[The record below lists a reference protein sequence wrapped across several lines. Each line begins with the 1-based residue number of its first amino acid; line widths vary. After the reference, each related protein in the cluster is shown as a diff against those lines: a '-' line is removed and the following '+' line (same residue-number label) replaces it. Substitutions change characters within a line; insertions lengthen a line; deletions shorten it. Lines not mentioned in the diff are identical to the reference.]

1 MIKTVLWDFDGVIL
15 DSMKVRD
22 WGFVKIFKDYDKE
35 LIDQLLVF
43 HRKNGGLSRY
53 VKIRYFFEELLGE
66 SITEKIVQEYAAKF
80 SVLMRKELTNPK
92 NLILDS
98 IKFIE
103 NNYENYNFHIVSGS
117 DQEELRFL
125 CKELKIKKYF
135 KSINGSPTQKNI
147 LVQDVINKNN
157 YKMEETCLIGDSVND
172 FDAAVKNNIS
182 FYAYNS
188 IYLKDNSIGTY
199 IKELSNYKFE

>member
-1 MIKTVLWDFDGVIL
+1 MIKTILWDFDGVIL
-15 DSMKVRD
+15 NSMKIRD
-22 WGFVKIFKDYDKE
+22 WGFEQIFKNYNQE
-35 LIDQLLVF
+35 LIEKLLVF

-66 SITEKIVQEYAAKF
+66 SITEEFVQEYAAKF

-98 IKFIE
+98 VKFIE

-135 KSINGSPTQKNI
+135 KSINGSPIHKNI
-147 LVQDVINKNN
+147 LVQNLISRNN
-157 YKMEETCLIGDSVND
+157 YKMAETCLIGDSVND
-172 FDAAVKNNIS
+172 FDAAVSNNIS

-188 IYLKDNSIGTY
+188 IYLKNNSIGTY
-199 IKELSNYKFE
+199 IKELSNYKFH